1 MILLTWQQRCAWVC
15 VHVPLFS
22 SAAVLARLHSGSSG
36 HGRSGWCGPAWC
48 SCASACIAHR
58 PANESAPDTKA
69 HRTRAA
75 RSPLHPNICTQP
87 APPSVVIAKTR
98 SFLLQR
104 AWASAHAR
112 QTLRTETLHAAVTL
126 PATSLAPARL
136 FPPLLL
142 TGLLQSA
149 CFPAQEGV
157 SHLECSLL
165 SHLSNKKKSFA
176 HRCLFTLNMSL

>member
-1 MILLTWQQRCAWVC
+1 MCLCSAVQQCLRGSIQAPAVTAGLAGAGTHGA
-15 VHVPLFS
+15 HVRVRVSHTDLRTSLPQTQRHTGQGPPAALCTPT
-22 SAAVLARLHSGSSG
+22 SAHSP
-36 HGRSGWCGPAWC
+36 H
-48 SCASACIAHR
+48 
-58 PANESAPDTKA
+58 
-69 HRTRAA
+69 
-75 RSPLHPNICTQP
+75 Q
-87 APPSVVIAKTR
+87 PSVVIAKTR

-104 AWASAHAR
+104 AGASAHAR